1 MLSERLTGLTQ
12 AGIVS
17 RSVDPGP
24 PVSVTYALTT
34 AGCALLPA
42 LDELR
47 AWAGAHLTRTT

>member
-1 MLSERLTGLTQ
+1 MLSERLAGLTQ

-24 PVSVTYALTT
+24 PVSVTYALTS
-34 AGCALLPA
+34 AGRALLPA

-47 AWAGAHLTRTT
+47 AWAGVHLA